1 MILDFHF
8 NDKLIKCKL
17 KNSHI
22 GSLKQVE
29 NTVLLVLVGVGIYI
43 KLYYLVLKALIFLK
57 RVTLTQI
64 WQGKAQLVY
73 LADFGQATYEIQ
85 RIGLFNNISVGA
97 IVSFVDWIEN
107 KTFNNR

>member
-1 MILDFHF
+1 M
-8 NDKLIKCKL
+8 
-17 KNSHI
+17 
-22 GSLKQVE
+22 KQVE

-97 IVSFVDWIEN
+97 IVSFVDWIEK